1 MPLPRRLVLRL
12 APGVLLGLPV
22 LSACAGAPAADGAS
36 APPIAALI
44 VKPRVPVSDP
54 DALMRV
60 VRRSLPQQTMTRYAR
75 PMSGGAHVVYLT
87 PPATR
92 EQVPALIERLRA
104 SGDFEYV
111 DLDAPVRIK

>member
-1 MPLPRRLVLRL
+1 MPLPRRRILRL
-12 APGVLLGLPV
+12 APGILLGLPA
-22 LSACAGAPAADGAS
+22 LSACAGATRAQA

-44 VKPRVPVSDP
+44 VKPRTPARDA

-60 VRRSLPQQTMTRYAR
+60 VRLNLPQPEMARYAR
-75 PMSGGAHVVYLT
+75 AMSGGAHVVYLT

>member
-1 MPLPRRLVLRL
+1 MPLPRRLVLCL
-12 APGVLLGLPV
+12 APGILLGLPA
-22 LSACAGAPAADGAS
+22 LSACAGAPAAQGDT

-44 VKPRVPVSDP
+44 VKPRTPTIDP

-60 VRRSLPQQTMTRYAR
+60 VRRSLPQPAMARYAR
-75 PMSGGAHVVYLT
+75 PMSGGAHVVYLI

-92 EQVPALIERLRA
+92 AQVPALIERLRA

-111 DLDAPVRIK
+111 ELDAPVKAQ